1 MTLAR
6 LYVRALALLG
16 PESRRAWL
24 LGFAGIALAA
34 AQLADP
40 VLFGRIIDALV
51 NAHGAAPSW
60 RRLAP
65 LLGAWVGF
73 GLFTIVCG
81 AITALNS
88 DRLAHRRRHGVLTD
102 YFEHILQLPLS
113 YHGGHHSGRLLKVML
128 AGTDSLWWLW
138 LSFFREHLVSL
149 VS

>member
-40 VLFGRIIDALV
+40 
-51 NAHGAAPSW
+51 
-60 RRLAP
+60 
-65 LLGAWVGF
+65 
-73 GLFTIVCG
+73 
-81 AITALNS
+81 
-88 DRLAHRRRHGVLTD
+88 
-102 YFEHILQLPLS
+102 
-113 YHGGHHSGRLLKVML
+113 
-128 AGTDSLWWLW
+128 DSLWWLW

-149 VS
+149 VSIVVLLPLALYLNWRLALILIALCIIFTALTALVLRKAEGLQGTVESHYSDLAERTSDAVG